1 VEAPLVAMIRFGA
14 QAENEKRHDPA
25 CPASFCGNCGL
36 PVPIIGGNVFET
48 KSFYVTN
55 GPAIS

>member
-1 VEAPLVAMIRFGA
+1 MIRFGA